1 MAANYWESTQ
11 RKHWQFSKPEL
22 ARLRQKLE
30 DEDKNLVQA
39 YPLPQLRHLS
49 IFFNQRECPLRDI
62 GIHGDNNLCFR
73 G

>member
-30 DEDKNLVQA
+30 DEDKNLVQT
-39 YPLPQLRHLS
+39 YPLPPLRHLS
-49 IFFNQRECPLRDI
+49 IFFNQRECLLRDI
-62 GIHGDNNLCFR
+62 GIHGNNNLCFR

>member
-30 DEDKNLVQA
+30 DEDKNLVQT
-39 YPLPQLRHLS
+39 YPLPPLRHLS

-62 GIHGDNNLCFR
+62 EIHGNNNMCFR